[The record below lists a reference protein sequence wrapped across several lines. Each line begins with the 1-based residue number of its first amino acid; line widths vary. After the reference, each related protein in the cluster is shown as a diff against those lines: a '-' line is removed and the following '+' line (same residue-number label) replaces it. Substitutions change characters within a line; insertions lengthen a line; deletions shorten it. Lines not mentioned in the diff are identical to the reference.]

1 MEKTDI
7 CPICEEG
14 NLKHIVE
21 QNITE
26 YKGIEAPVALHYSEC
41 DACGSEQANAVD
53 VRNNKR
59 AMQAFRKTVDGLL
72 TGAEICATRKYLEIN
87 QQQAANIF
95 GGGKVAFSKYENDDV
110 NQSDAMDRL
119 IRVAKAV
126 PAAFKWLAKNAG
138 EDAVADKVLQKMF
151 AKTEMKSDSIH
162 ASFEV
167 LERLNKKAHFPK
179 ASASETVISCS
190 FFENSSAF
198 SDYSLEGQLG

>member
-1 MEKTDI
+1 MKKIDI

-26 YKGIEAPVALHYSEC
+26 YKEIEAPVALHYSEC

-72 TGAEICATRKYLEIN
+72 TGTEIRAARDYLNIT

-95 GGGKVAFSKYENDDV
+95 GGGKVAFSKYEADDV

-119 IRVAKAV
+119 IRVAKEI
-126 PAAFKWLAKNAG
+126 PTAFKWLAKNAG
-138 EDAVADKVLQKMF
+138 EEAVAEKALQSMF
-151 AKTEMKSDSIH
+151 AKTERTTASIQQSYIVFKKTNRQVSAPTVT
-162 ASFEV
+162 ASTVSNSFNDDLY
-167 LERLNKKAHFPK
+167 LE
-179 ASASETVISCS
+179 
-190 FFENSSAF
+190 
-198 SDYSLEGQLG
+198 QLAG

>member
-1 MEKTDI
+1 MKKTDI

-21 QNITE
+21 QNIAE

-59 AMQAFRKTVDGLL
+59 AMQAFKKEVDGLL
-72 TGAEICATRKYLEIN
+72 TGAEIYATREYLGIN
-87 QQQAANIF
+87 QKQAANIF

-138 EDAVADKVLQKMF
+138 EDAIAEKALQDMF
-151 AKTEMKSDSIH
+151 AKTERKTASIQQSYMALKQSNKHINYPTVAASTVSNSFISSDFS
-162 ASFEV
+162 
-167 LERLNKKAHFPK
+167 LERLA
-179 ASASETVISCS
+179 
-190 FFENSSAF
+190 
-198 SDYSLEGQLG
+198 G

>member
-1 MEKTDI
+1 MKKTDI

-21 QNITE
+21 QNIAE

-72 TGAEICATRKYLEIN
+72 TGAEIRAARDYLNIT

-95 GGGKVAFSKYENDDV
+95 GGGKVAFSKYESDDV
-110 NQSDAMDRL
+110 NQSEAMDRL
-119 IRVAKAV
+119 IRVAQAI
-126 PAAFKWLAKNAG
+126 PTAFKWLAKNAG
-138 EDAVADKVLQKMF
+138 EDAVAEKALQNMF
-151 AKTEMKSDSIH
+151 AKTEKKIASIQQSYVVLKETGMLVSATAIN
-162 ASFEV
+162 AS
-167 LERLNKKAHFPK
+167 
-179 ASASETVISCS
+179 TVIDS
-190 FFENSSAF
+190 FND
-198 SDYSLEGQLG
+198 DYYLDQLAG